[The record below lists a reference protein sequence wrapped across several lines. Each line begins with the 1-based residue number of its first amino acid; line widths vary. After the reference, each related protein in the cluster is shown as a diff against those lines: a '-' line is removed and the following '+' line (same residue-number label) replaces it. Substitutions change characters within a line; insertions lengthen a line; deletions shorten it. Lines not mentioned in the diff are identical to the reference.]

1 MNKPIDI
8 FINGRK
14 AFTTTAFRS
23 CHDAIAEI
31 RAVHHLEVDGHYLTV
46 YDYDRLHARYS
57 K

>member
-8 FINGRK
+8 FINSRK